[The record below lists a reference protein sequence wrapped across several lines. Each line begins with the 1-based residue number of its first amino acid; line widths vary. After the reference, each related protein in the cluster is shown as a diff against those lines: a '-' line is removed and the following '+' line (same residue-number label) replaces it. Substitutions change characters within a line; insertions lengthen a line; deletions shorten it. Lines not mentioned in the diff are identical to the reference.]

1 MGKSWR
7 QLGSHRS
14 TNQPRSQPSWYVT
27 DRIFFSLKLFPNL
40 SLIAY
45 IESLTEPT
53 LDTQYNNTAGAN
65 PDRRLYEYKSYCHEK
80 TQTHIQIFFH
90 LENIIRVRTL
100 FEAKNQMSF
109 KIFTLLKRVKSRIQ
123 SKAKKKPYV
132 SYIC

>member
-1 MGKSWR
+1 
-7 QLGSHRS
+7 
-14 TNQPRSQPSWYVT
+14 
-27 DRIFFSLKLFPNL
+27 LKLLPNP

-80 TQTHIQIFFH
+80 TQTHIQIFFY

-109 KIFTLLKRVKSRIQ
+109 KIFTLLKRVKSGIQ
-123 SKAKKKPYV
+123 SKAKKET
-132 SYIC
+132 ICVLYMLVMNSFQHVTQYHVKRSEKKE